1 MFSFLLFLSVL
12 TVDIIRIFWYYTIS
26 NILTRDYSNE
36 IGKVLKNIFIKMG
49 PTGIK
54 IGQVLSHRIDILPQ
68 NICIILSKFPSWT
81 H

>member
-54 IGQVLSHRIDILPQ
+54 IGQV
-68 NICIILSKFPSWT
+68 
-81 H
+81 